1 MNTVGPEDSFIG
13 NLERIIS
20 EDRSSLLRA
29 WRTTEVQRGGQR
41 GEGEKRCRAERT
53 GGRPTLAPVLQDI
66 CLFRSVSLISLEFL
80 KTTIMPYFSSPR
92 LHHTLGGRADGGV
105 GQNERRVC
113 YVPST
118 AQERS
123 CHRGT
128 QREPQEEH
136 EPQAPGTPWLFLDC
150 AQNLIGLYFV
160 PLQMRLTPDFSGVP
174 W

>member
-1 MNTVGPEDSFIG
+1 MQGRADGRQSPS
-13 NLERIIS
+13 R
-20 EDRSSLLRA
+20 LLLDPL
-29 WRTTEVQRGGQR
+29 WHLFCRTFV
-41 GEGEKRCRAERT
+41 
-53 GGRPTLAPVLQDI
+53 
-66 CLFRSVSLISLEFL
+66 FRSVSLISLEFL

-174 W
+174 